1 MRALQSVL
9 RDCGK
14 SGRVGSSNKK
24 GAEMLNTPDQEA
36 KLVFAMTMKLGGGED
51 NYSEYGKAEIWAEC
65 VRNPRLRNLALQ
77 YIVGSS
83 SRAELNLYRLHTAIA
98 EIFFEKLEG

>member
-1 MRALQSVL
+1 ML
-9 RDCGK
+9 RSCGK
-14 SGRVGSSNKK
+14 SGRVEPSNKK

-83 SRAELNLYRLHTAIA
+83 SRAELNLHRLHTAIA
-98 EIFFEKLEG
+98 EIFFERSEG